1 MTLARRSLYSTLVII
16 SLILLSGA
24 QVSNAWDAFVRSNQ
38 LFAVG
43 QTGSEWSYL
52 YEINPLT
59 GELRLIGDTGLNNCR
74 GLDFTP
80 EGKLKVFCELRE
92 DGELDNR
99 NGVMATPG
107 ITAEL
112 DVDSGFPEWAV
123 PHGISNIISDIS
135 INDSGELF
143 SYEDIDVERVH
154 KHLEENDFMA
164 DLVGETGIKAEDHA
178 IAFWADGKLKM
189 AANTGTPAWYSIDTN
204 SGVASQIAELSFPS
218 LEVLA
223 VSSSQTRIIE
233 PSDIQFGS
241 MDSVDFNEKVVLSA
255 LGTRAGVYAFNETD
269 AEFVVLINKTEDLQ
283 ADVSQRYNIS
293 LVWAAVALLDSD
305 TNQVDYIVEMEDI
318 VNITAIAVRKIEPRP
333 IPTMS
338 EWSMIGTSAVLLLCG
353 LYFISRR
360 KIIKKA

>member
-1 MTLARRSLYSTLVII
+1 MNLVRKSLCAALVAVCLVVLAGVHSSY
-16 SLILLSGA
+16 
-24 QVSNAWDAFVRSNQ
+24 AWRTFVKTNQ

-43 QTGSEWSYL
+43 QFGSEWSYL
-52 YEINPLT
+52 YEINPLS
-59 GELRLIGDTGLNNCR
+59 GELRLIGDTGLNNCT

-80 EGKLKVFCELRE
+80 EGKLKTFCELRE

-107 ITAEL
+107 VTAEL
-112 DVDSGFPEWAV
+112 DPDDGFPEWAV

-143 SYEDIDVERVH
+143 SYEDIEVERVH

-204 SGVASQIAELSFPS
+204 SGAASQIAELSFPS
-218 LEVLA
+218 LEVLTT
-223 VSSSQTRIIE
+223 SSSQTRIIE
-233 PSDIQFGS
+233 PSDIHFGS
-241 MDSVDFNEKVVLSA
+241 MDSVEFDERAVLSEFN
-255 LGTRAGVYAFNETD
+255 TRAGIYAFNETD
-269 AEFVVLINKTEDLQ
+269 AEFVVLMYPEVNGID
-283 ADVSQRYNIS
+283 
-293 LVWAAVALLDSD
+293 AAVSTRLIGGPVVGLIDAE
-305 TNQVDYIVEMEDI
+305 TTQVDFIVDI
-318 VNITAIAVRKIEPRP
+318 QGGVDVTAIAVRKIEPRP

-338 EWSMIGTSAVLLLCG
+338 EWSMIVTSAVLLLCAA
-353 LYFISRR
+353 YFISRR
-360 KIIKKA
+360 KITKKA